1 MSNDGASRYEP
12 GDDSR
17 PPDDARTNPRV
28 AGDAFADR
36 ASQTVETF
44 GQGQLIPMAPRW
56 ATAAC
61 GSGQQQWIVIQPQ
74 VPYPYSFGQR
84 MSRRMQRGP
93 ARREARAP
101 PPPQSRNSEHSSE
114 SRRRN
119 TEQPLSSDQE
129 SNNSWAF
136 GNRWL
141 RRDFSGSC
149 VETAPRR
156 WCGSDG
162 RLGDVRPPAQATLQ
176 SASQRSSKRNH
187 PATARMERPILAP
200 STATSTFLSE
210 WVPSERAGPPAD
222 QQRSGTT
229 APCGD
234 KKKRKQETVS
244 KNTKKKAPIAS
255 SKSVDNLDDRFGKLS
270 VSSSAM
276 VARPARS
283 EQRLWVFDGCDYAA
297 FRQRFLAA
305 ADANRWDDGMKY
317 RMLWD
322 AMGDNVEAR
331 LALVNKDTATFEVLL
346 TIMDELFAVH
356 ESHDDAIQEAASMQR
371 RTDET
376 PEQFAEAIE
385 KALERANLSESDKN
399 RAARK
404 YFVQGLT
411 DERERMYIEREDK
424 SGRFENVV
432 RLAIIWE
439 SLTQTM
445 EHLRREN
452 DTLRNCMFVMEFR
465 LRTKKTKP
473 SP

>member
-1 MSNDGASRYEP
+1 MTSRTQQYRSSDAEKNPGATERREMSNDGASRYEP

-141 RRDFSGSC
+141 RRDFSEGC

-156 WCGSDG
+156 WCSSNG
-162 RLGDVRPPAQATLQ
+162 RLSDVRPPAQATLQ
-176 SASQRSSKRNH
+176 MAPIRSRTWTS
-187 PATARMERPILAP
+187 P
-200 STATSTFLSE
+200 STVPE
-210 WVPSERAGPPAD
+210 WGVPS
-222 QQRSGTT
+222 
-229 APCGD
+229 
-234 KKKRKQETVS
+234 
-244 KNTKKKAPIAS
+244 
-255 SKSVDNLDDRFGKLS
+255 
-270 VSSSAM
+270 
-276 VARPARS
+276 
-283 EQRLWVFDGCDYAA
+283 
-297 FRQRFLAA
+297 
-305 ADANRWDDGMKY
+305 
-317 RMLWD
+317 
-322 AMGDNVEAR
+322 
-331 LALVNKDTATFEVLL
+331 
-346 TIMDELFAVH
+346 
-356 ESHDDAIQEAASMQR
+356 
-371 RTDET
+371 
-376 PEQFAEAIE
+376 
-385 KALERANLSESDKN
+385 
-399 RAARK
+399 
-404 YFVQGLT
+404 
-411 DERERMYIEREDK
+411 
-424 SGRFENVV
+424 
-432 RLAIIWE
+432 
-439 SLTQTM
+439 
-445 EHLRREN
+445 
-452 DTLRNCMFVMEFR
+452 
-465 LRTKKTKP
+465 
-473 SP
+473 